1 MLINFYEMIQN
12 RREIKKY
19 LKYFFTVNVSKL
31 KQRAYKKVKVKSET
45 VKQKATPILK
55 SNENAL

>member
-1 MLINFYEMIQN
+1 MLRNFYEMVQN

-19 LKYFFTVNVSKL
+19 LKYFSQSMFQKL